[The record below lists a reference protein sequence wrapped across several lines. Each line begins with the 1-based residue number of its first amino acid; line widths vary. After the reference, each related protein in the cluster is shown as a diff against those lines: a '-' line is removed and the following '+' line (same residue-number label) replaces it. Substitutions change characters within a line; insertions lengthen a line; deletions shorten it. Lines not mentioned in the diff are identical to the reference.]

1 MGISRGFTLLELLVV
16 LFIMGLGY
24 ALAAPMI
31 GAGAA
36 TLELKSATRQLA
48 AGLRKTRN
56 TAVTRQQ
63 EAVMTVDVGN
73 RAFAITNDARVYP
86 LPKRVEIS
94 LITAQTEQLQ
104 SQLGNIRFFPDGSST
119 GGRLTLSVGES
130 RHAIDVDWLTGKV
143 MVTP

>member
-1 MGISRGFTLLELLVV
+1 LGVSRGFTLLELLVV

-36 TLELKSATRQLA
+36 TLELNSATRQLA
-48 AGLRKTRN
+48 AGLRKARN
-56 TAVTRQQ
+56 TAITRQQ

-73 RAFAITNDARVYP
+73 RVFAITNDTHIYP
-86 LPKRVEIS
+86 LPKHVEIS
-94 LITAQTEQLQ
+94 LITAQTELLQ
-104 SQLGNIRFFPDGSST
+104 AQLGNIRFFPDGSST

-143 MVTP
+143 IITP